1 MGMQKIQTGL
11 RIPESRYEELVQ
23 LSERSGMSVNAAV
36 LMLVD
41 IGLDVINRGKVESL
55 RVLVRKSEDTSEE
68 PAQSDC

>member
-1 MGMQKIQTGL
+1 MSAQKIQTGL
-11 RIPESRYEELVQ
+11 RIPESRYEELVK
-23 LSERSGMSVNAAV
+23 LAERSGISVNAAV

-55 RVLVRKSEDTSEE
+55 RALLHMSADTSEE